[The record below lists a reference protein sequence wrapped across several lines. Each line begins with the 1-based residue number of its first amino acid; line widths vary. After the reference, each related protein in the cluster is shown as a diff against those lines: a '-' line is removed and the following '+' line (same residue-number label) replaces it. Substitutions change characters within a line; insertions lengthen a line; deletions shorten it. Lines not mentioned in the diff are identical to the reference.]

1 MIIKNIIIPSIC
13 GVIFG
18 IGLVIAGMTN
28 PAKVMGFLNLFGN
41 WDPSLIFVMGG
52 AIFVSMPAFLI
63 IGKKMSTPIFN
74 KKEGFSQQLK
84 KDIDSPLIIGSTMFG
99 IGWALVGFCPGPA
112 IAALTVVDGNVFM
125 FFIAMSIGMLLK
137 RKF

>member
-1 MIIKNIIIPSIC
+1 
-13 GVIFG
+13 
-18 IGLVIAGMTN
+18 
-28 PAKVMGFLNLFGN
+28 
-41 WDPSLIFVMGG
+41 MGG

>member
-1 MIIKNIIIPSIC
+1 MIIKNIIIPLVC

-18 IGLVIAGMTN
+18 IGLVIAGKTN

-84 KDIDSPLIIGSTMFG
+84 KDIDGPLVIGSAMFG